1 MKKRTILTVGDV
13 ILEEELY
20 KSDVFGGKIYATN
33 TKTNEVYT
41 EKWMKM
47 HGGKNNRW
55 AVMANCVAAVA
66 PKPEENEDV
75 KDGIESNECDSTN
88 SIEGTD

>member
-20 KSDVFGGKIYATN
+20 RSDVLGGKIYATN
-33 TKTNEVYT
+33 IKTNETYT
-41 EKWMKM
+41 EVWKKM

-55 AVMANCVAAVA
+55 TVMANCVAAVA
-66 PKPEENEDV
+66 PKPEENED
-75 KDGIESNECDSTN
+75 KTDGVETNECN
-88 SIEGTD
+88 SNS

>member
-20 KSDVFGGKIYATN
+20 RSDVFGGKIYAIN

-41 EKWMKM
+41 EKWLKM

-66 PKPEENEDV
+66 PKPEETEETV
-75 KDGIESNECDSTN
+75 DGIETDRIDSEDN
-88 SIEGTD
+88 ANGTE

>member
-20 KSDVFGGKIYATN
+20 RSDVFGGKIYATN

-41 EKWMKM
+41 EKWIKM

-66 PKPEENEDV
+66 PKPDADTPDESDTAPAADLNKIEDV
-75 KDGIESNECDSTN
+75 TNE
-88 SIEGTD
+88 